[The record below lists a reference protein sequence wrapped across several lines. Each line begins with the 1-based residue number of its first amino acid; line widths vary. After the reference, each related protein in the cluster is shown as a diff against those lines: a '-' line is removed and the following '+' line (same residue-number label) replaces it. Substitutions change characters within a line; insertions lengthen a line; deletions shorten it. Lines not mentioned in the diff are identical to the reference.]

1 MTYRIHGILALIR
14 LKRFLPKFEMPRFK
28 YLTHIVINMFE
39 KLQIIYLA
47 GGCFWGVEAFVSRL
61 KGVNQTEVGYAN
73 GHDLAPTYEKVCSG
87 KTGHAE
93 CVKVT
98 YNPKIIALEEILEK
112 FYMIIDPH
120 SINRQGNDF
129 GTQYRTGVF
138 WQEDS
143 QRECVLKFFAKKQ
156 NEDPEK
162 IVVEVGPINSF
173 YPAESYHQ
181 KYLEK
186 NPQGYC
192 HVDLNLINNKEF
204 DHLTREEYEI
214 TQLSMT
220 EPPFSGKYD
229 NFFEDGVYVDV
240 VNGEILFSSED
251 KFDSGCGW
259 PAFSKP
265 ISEDVITK
273 NRDFSYGTTRIEVR
287 SSKSN
292 SHLGHLFHD
301 GPGGS
306 PRYCINSAA
315 LKFIP
320 KDKVEDYLNNEN
332 KK

>member
-1 MTYRIHGILALIR
+1 M
-14 LKRFLPKFEMPRFK
+14 FK
-28 YLTHIVINMFE
+28 KQQV
-39 KLQIIYLA
+39 IYLA
-47 GGCFWGVEAFVSRL
+47 GGCFWGVEAFISRL

-73 GHDLAPTYEKVCSG
+73 GIDLAPTYEKVSTG

-93 CVKVT
+93 TVKAT
-98 YNPKIIALEEILEK
+98 YNPEIISLEEILEN
-112 FYMIIDPH
+112 FFRIIDPF
-120 SINRQGNDF
+120 SKNRQGPDI
-129 GTQYRTGVF
+129 GTQYRTGIY

-143 QRECVLKFFAKKQ
+143 QREAVMRFLSKKQ
-156 NEDPEK
+156 RQFK
-162 IVVEVGPINSF
+162 KRIAVEARPIGSF
-173 YPAESYHQ
+173 YPAEEYHQ

-192 HVDLNLINNKEF
+192 HVDLNLIDDKEF
-204 DHLTREEYEI
+204 DHLSREEYEI
-214 TQLSMT
+214 TQLSLT
-220 EPPFSGKYD
+220 EAPFANRYD
-229 NFFEDGVYVDV
+229 DFFKEGVYVDV
-240 VNGEILFSSED
+240 VDGEVLFSSED

-265 ISEDVITK
+265 ISDDVIIK
-273 NRDFSYGTTRIEVR
+273 HRDFSHGTTRIEVR
-287 SSKSN
+287 SAKAN

-320 KDKVEDYLNNEN
+320 KEDMLNNNKN